1 MKFMSFI
8 KDGVAGFGVIKGEN
22 VINFSHKFND
32 LKAMLASDFDVNEGN
47 LIPLGEV
54 NFQPVIPNPAKII
67 CVGVNYASH
76 IAEMG
81 REPGEYPLLF
91 TRFANSQVGHNE
103 PMLAPRESIK
113 FDYEGELA
121 VIIGKGGRKISENEA
136 MNSIAGY
143 SCYNDGSIRDWQ
155 RHTSQFTAGKNFVG
169 TGGFGP
175 WMISS
180 DEIPDPSV
188 LHIETRLNGKVMQS
202 APISDLVFNVPKL
215 IAYIST
221 FTELEAGDVIITGTT
236 GGVCAARTPPVWMK
250 AGDTVEVEISKIGTL
265 INPILD
271 AN

>member
-1 MKFMSFI
+1 MKLMSFV
-8 KDGVAGFGVIKGEN
+8 KDGVAGFGAVTGDS
-22 VINFSHKFND
+22 VMDFSHKYND

-54 NFQPVIPNPAKII
+54 NFQPVIRNPAKII

-143 SCYNDGSIRDWQ
+143 SCYNDGSIRVWQ
-155 RHTSQFTAGKNFVG
+155 RHTSQFTAGKNFVA

-180 DEIPDPSV
+180 DEVPDPSV
-188 LHIETRLNGKVMQS
+188 LQIETRLNGKVMQS

-215 IAYIST
+215 IAYISS

-236 GGVCAARTPPVWMK
+236 GGVGAARTPPVWMK
-250 AGDTVEVEISKIGTL
+250 AGDSVEVEISKIGTL

>member
-1 MKFMSFI
+1 MKLMSFV
-8 KDGVAGFGVIKGEN
+8 KDGVAGFGAVTGDS
-22 VINFSHKFND
+22 VMDFSHKFND

-202 APISDLVFNVPKL
+202 APISDLELYVPKL
-215 IAYIST
+215 IAYISS

-236 GGVCAARTPPVWMK
+236 GGVGAARTPPVWMK

>member
-1 MKFMSFI
+1 MKLMSFI
-8 KDGVAGFGVIKGEN
+8 KDGVTGFGAVTGDS
-22 VINFSHKFND
+22 VMDFSHKYND
-32 LKAMLASDFDVNEGN
+32 LKTMLASDFDVNEGN
-47 LIPLGEV
+47 LIPLSEV

-81 REPGEYPLLF
+81 REPSEYPLLF
-91 TRFANSQVGHNE
+91 TRFANTQVGHNE

-136 MNSIAGY
+136 MSSIAGY

-175 WMISS
+175 
-180 DEIPDPSV
+180 
-188 LHIETRLNGKVMQS
+188 
-202 APISDLVFNVPKL
+202 
-215 IAYIST
+215 
-221 FTELEAGDVIITGTT
+221 
-236 GGVCAARTPPVWMK
+236 
-250 AGDTVEVEISKIGTL
+250 
-265 INPILD
+265 
-271 AN
+271 

>member
-1 MKFMSFI
+1 M
-8 KDGVAGFGVIKGEN
+8 
-22 VINFSHKFND
+22 
-32 LKAMLASDFDVNEGN
+32 
-47 LIPLGEV
+47 
-54 NFQPVIPNPAKII
+54 
-67 CVGVNYASH
+67 
-76 IAEMG
+76 
-81 REPGEYPLLF
+81 
-91 TRFANSQVGHNE
+91 
-103 PMLAPRESIK
+103 
-113 FDYEGELA
+113 A

-180 DEIPDPSV
+180 DEISDPSV
-188 LHIETRLNGKVMQS
+188 LQIETRLNGNVMQS

-236 GGVCAARTPPVWMK
+236 GGVGAARKPPVWMK

-265 INPILD
+265 TNPILD